1 MVEQKGIKENQ
12 EVPMETANN
21 SAFQNNKP
29 IGALDYVLR
38 FLLLRN
44 LISIF
49 NQKLHYDYK
58 FGNYCIKLSV

>member
-44 LISIF
+44 LLSI
-49 NQKLHYDYK
+49 YY
-58 FGNYCIKLSV
+58 